1 MRYRDPRLRL
11 ALYILLLIAFSGTFV
26 WLVFLSSWYAILPG
40 LGIIWVVY
48 RVIRL
53 FNRVPRE
60 LSYFLDAVENEDST
74 LFFSEDVG
82 HEPTKK
88 MHESLNR
95 LNRLIQEV
103 KLSSREQER
112 YYGILLEQVST
123 GIVVVNNKG
132 NILLANRAAKEL
144 LNYPFFTHVEQ
155 LRRVDSNLHRIFSRL
170 AQESRHQ
177 IVKEVYESGMMRL
190 SLQATSFVNQGTA
203 LRVISIHDIRHELDA
218 KELESWQKLIRV
230 LTHEIMN
237 SITPITSL
245 SETLL
250 KYYIPGGYTAGGTT
264 KDTTVYREDGVPRD
278 TVRGVVKDGAES
290 AVDGTTVER
299 VGDVTEDLTEN
310 ASLGE
315 GGTVQMGTPGRKPV
329 DEKTIANT
337 VKGLEVINERGVGL
351 IRFVESY
358 RKLTRLSKPVLKP
371 IALKGLI
378 EHLLVL
384 LENEPDFHRIHFLV
398 EINPADVSVEV
409 DEAQI
414 SQVFINLI
422 KNAMQAVEGVDSPK
436 IAISTAH
443 TDTGFFEVNIVDNG
457 PGISP
462 EVMEQIF
469 VPFFTTKESGSGIGL
484 SLSRQIMKNHGGSI
498 EATSSP
504 GHTRFV
510 LKFAR

>member
-11 ALYILLLIAFSGTFV
+11 ALYILLLIVFSGT
-26 WLVFLSSWYAILPG
+26 LVLLVHLSSWYAILPG
-40 LGIIWVVY
+40 LAIIWVVY

-123 GIVVVNNKG
+123 GIVVVNDKG

-144 LNYPFFTHVEQ
+144 LNYPVLTHVEQ
-155 LRRVDSNLHRIFSRL
+155 LRRVDSNLHRVFSRL

-250 KYYIPGGYTAGGTT
+250 KYDVPGSYTAENAV
-264 KDTTVYREDGVPRD
+264 KGV
-278 TVRGVVKDGAES
+278 A
-290 AVDGTTVER
+290 
-299 VGDVTEDLTEN
+299 EDLTEN

-315 GGTVQMGTPGRKPV
+315 GDTVQMGTPGRKPV

-384 LENEPDFHRIHFLV
+384 LENESDFHRIHFIV
-398 EINPADVSVEV
+398 EINPADASVHV

-414 SQVFINLI
+414 SQVLINLI

-436 IAISTAH
+436 IVISAAKS
-443 TDTGFFEVNIVDNG
+443 DRGFFEVSVMDNG

-498 EATSSP
+498 EVTSSP

>member
-1 MRYRDPRLRL
+1 
-11 ALYILLLIAFSGTFV
+11 
-26 WLVFLSSWYAILPG
+26 
-40 LGIIWVVY
+40 VVY

-144 LNYPFFTHVEQ
+144 LNYPFLTHVEQ
-155 LRRVDSNLHRIFSRL
+155 LRRVDSNLHRVFSRL

-250 KYYIPGGYTAGGTT
+250 KYYIPGGYTAGGT
-264 KDTTVYREDGVPRD
+264 
-278 TVRGVVKDGAES
+278 
-290 AVDGTTVER
+290 
-299 VGDVTEDLTEN
+299 
-310 ASLGE
+310 
-315 GGTVQMGTPGRKPV
+315 V

-337 VKGLEVINERGVGL
+337 VKGLKVINERGVGL

-371 IALKGLI
+371 VALKGLI

-398 EINPADVSVEV
+398 EIDPVDASIDV
-409 DEAQI
+409 DEAQM

-436 IAISTAH
+436 IVISANYTES
-443 TDTGFFEVNIVDNG
+443 GLFEVNIVDNG

>member
-11 ALYILLLIAFSGTFV
+11 ALYILLLIAFSGAFV
-26 WLVFLSSWYAILPG
+26 WLVYLSSWYAILPG

-144 LNYPFFTHVEQ
+144 LNYPFLTHVEQ
-155 LRRVDSNLHRIFSRL
+155 LKRVDSNLHRVFSRL

-264 KDTTVYREDGVPRD
+264 KDAAVYREEGVPQD
-278 TVRGVVKDGAES
+278 TVRGVVKDATES
-290 AVDGTTVER
+290 AAEGPMVDR
-299 VGDVTEDLTEN
+299 VGGV
-310 ASLGE
+310 
-315 GGTVQMGTPGRKPV
+315 V

-358 RKLTRLSKPVLKP
+358 RKLTRLSKPVLKSV
-371 IALKGLI
+371 ALKGLI

-398 EINPADVSVEV
+398 EIDPVDASIDV
-409 DEAQI
+409 DEAQM

-436 IAISTAH
+436 IVISAAKSER
-443 TDTGFFEVNIVDNG
+443 GFFEVSVMDNG

-484 SLSRQIMKNHGGSI
+484 SLSRQIIKNHGGSI
-498 EATSSP
+498 EVTSSP
-504 GHTRFV
+504 GHTRFT

>member
-11 ALYILLLIAFSGTFV
+11 ALYILLLIVFSGT
-26 WLVFLSSWYAILPG
+26 LVLLVHLSSWYAILPG

-48 RVIRL
+48 RVTRL

-74 LFFSEDVG
+74 LFFSEDVR

-123 GIVVVNNKG
+123 GIVVVNDKG

-144 LNYPFFTHVEQ
+144 LNYPFLTHVEQ
-155 LRRVDSNLHRIFSRL
+155 LRRVDSNLHRVFSRL

-250 KYYIPGGYTAGGTT
+250 KYYIPGGYTAGG
-264 KDTTVYREDGVPRD
+264 V
-278 TVRGVVKDGAES
+278 
-290 AVDGTTVER
+290 
-299 VGDVTEDLTEN
+299 
-310 ASLGE
+310 
-315 GGTVQMGTPGRKPV
+315 V

-337 VKGLEVINERGVGL
+337 VKGLKVINERGVGL

-398 EINPADVSVEV
+398 EIDPVDASIDV
-409 DEAQI
+409 DE
-414 SQVFINLI
+414 
-422 KNAMQAVEGVDSPK
+422 
-436 IAISTAH
+436 
-443 TDTGFFEVNIVDNG
+443 
-457 PGISP
+457 
-462 EVMEQIF
+462 
-469 VPFFTTKESGSGIGL
+469 
-484 SLSRQIMKNHGGSI
+484 
-498 EATSSP
+498 
-504 GHTRFV
+504 
-510 LKFAR
+510 

>member
-1 MRYRDPRLRL
+1 MRYRDSRLRL
-11 ALYILLLIAFSGTFV
+11 ALYILLLIVFSCAFV
-26 WLVFLSSWYAILPG
+26 WLVHLSSWYAILPC
-40 LGIIWVVY
+40 LGIIWGGY

-144 LNYPFFTHVEQ
+144 LNYPFLTHVEQ
-155 LRRVDSNLHRIFSRL
+155 LRRVDSNLHRVFSRL

-250 KYYIPGGYTAGGTT
+250 KYYVPGSYTAENAV
-264 KDTTVYREDGVPRD
+264 KGV
-278 TVRGVVKDGAES
+278 A
-290 AVDGTTVER
+290 
-299 VGDVTEDLTEN
+299 EDLTEN
-310 ASLGE
+310 VSSGE
-315 GGTVQMGTPGRKPV
+315 TLTVNPGTPERKPV

-371 IALKGLI
+371 IALKGLL

-398 EINPADVSVEV
+398 EIAPADATIEV

-422 KNAMQAVEGVDSPK
+422 KNAMQAVEGVDSPQ
-436 IAISTAH
+436 IVISVAH
-443 TDTGFFEVNIVDNG
+443 TERGFFEVSIVDNG
-457 PGISP
+457 PGIPP

-469 VPFFTTKESGSGIGL
+469 VPFFTTKENGSGIGL
-484 SLSRQIMKNHGGSI
+484 SLSRQIMRNHGGSI